1 MLLRIETDNEGR
13 NIDDLFANTTENPRL
28 AISATR
34 DLQLLNVPDVPLPD
48 QHSRVM
54 NTLRQSKLINAGL
67 QPSLQEVLDL
77 EGEHVIEL
85 HAGFIKHTDTDK
97 TTNEGIAFEETL
109 RILFFHSQELTIRR
123 PFG

>member
-28 AISATR
+28 AISATS

-85 HAGFIKHTDTDK
+85 HAGLIKHTDTDK